1 MIKKSAITS
10 AALLAL
16 IGSALPAWAEN
27 AGTFGV
33 QQSQKQAVQAA
44 QATQIQASNQLQ
56 IFAMGVQK
64 YVYANAGQ
72 VPWNVQYTQQP
83 VPYTPFLIYAAG
95 PGVTA
100 VQAQQMCG
108 FAYGSNTPPGF
119 ASPVNLSSP
128 PLLKPTMASAATQP
142 ITWSA
147 PAQYLPASWSAP
159 MNGVDCATVW
169 INSPSAKQISVQT
182 YYVPASGNN
191 SNTNV
196 TLTPTQVVYGVNQ
209 STATT
214 APIQSAQTLW
224 KSIGTMQGT
233 QSTAS
238 PSIAI
243 NGWIGRFSGG
253 MSSTLAPRP

>member
-1 MIKKSAITS
+1 MIKKSVIAS

-33 QQSQKQAVQAA
+33 QQSQKQAVQTA
-44 QATQIQASNQLQ
+44 QATQIQASNQLK

-100 VQAQQMCG
+100 TQAQQMCG
-108 FAYGSNTPPGF
+108 FAYGNKTPPGF

-128 PLLKPTMASAATQP
+128 PLLKPTMASASTQP
-142 ITWSA
+142 VSWSA

-191 SNTNV
+191 SNTNA
-196 TLTPTQVVYGVNQ
+196 TITPTQVVYGVNQ
-209 STATT
+209 SATMT
-214 APIQSAQTLW
+214 KPIQSAQALW
-224 KSIGTMQGT
+224 KSPVTMQGT
-233 QSTAS
+233 QSAGS
-238 PSIAI
+238 PSGAI
-243 NGWIGRFSGG
+243 SGWMGGFSGG
-253 MSSTLAPRP
+253 QSSGKP